1 MSIRIAV
8 LVAGIADVKWRA
20 TELGLPLDGA
30 VQGPAVARKLSP
42 FDEAAL
48 ECALKLRDADASV
61 HLRCIVASDSAD
73 AGLLH
78 AVSAYRPS
86 SLQGVVISQERFW
99 DAQALAIEL
108 AATTVCESGPVDL
121 VLVGREFGDFDD
133 GVFAPS
139 LAQALDRPFV
149 ALAQEIHSQ
158 GDGLVFVRERSSA
171 RECINTQGPI
181 VASMTNAKSNRLRY
195 PLMKNVMAAKR
206 EPVQMPSLAASQ
218 RSPTRR
224 AVSVTAV
231 VAKPRNEVPCRMVPG
246 TEDEQARAVADFLGR
261 LLNAGASARS
271 PL

>member
-1 MSIRIAV
+1 MSLRIAV

-20 TELGLPLDGA
+20 MELGLALDGA
-30 VQGPAVARKLSP
+30 PRDPAVARKLSP
-42 FDEAAL
+42 FDEAAI

-61 HLRCIVASDSAD
+61 HLRCIVASDSVD
-73 AGLLH
+73 AGLLR

-86 SLQGVVISQERFW
+86 SLQGVLISQDTFW

-108 AATTVCESGPVDL
+108 APTTVCESGPADL

-139 LAQALDRPFV
+139 LAQALGHPFV
-149 ALAQEIHSQ
+149 ALAQEIRCA
-158 GDGLVFVRERSSA
+158 GNDLVFVRELSNA
-171 RECINTQGPI
+171 RECIHTPAPV

-206 EPVQMPSLAASQ
+206 EPALMSPLAESQ
-218 RSPTRR
+218 QLRTRR

-231 VAKPRNEVPCRMVPG
+231 IAKARNDAPCRMVSG
-246 TEDEQARAVADFLGR
+246 TEDEQAKAVADFLGR
-261 LLNAGASARS
+261 LLNAEV
-271 PL
+271 

>member
-1 MSIRIAV
+1 MGLRIAV

-20 TELGLPLDGA
+20 MELGVALDGA
-30 VQGPAVARKLSP
+30 AHDPAVARKLSP
-42 FDEAAL
+42 FDEAAI

-61 HLRCIVASDSAD
+61 HLRCIVASDSVD
-73 AGLLH
+73 AGLLR

-86 SLQGVVISQERFW
+86 SLQGVLISQDTFW

-108 AATTVCESGPVDL
+108 APTTVCDAGPADL

-139 LAQALDRPFV
+139 LAQALGHPFV
-149 ALAQEIHSQ
+149 ALAQEIRCA
-158 GDGLVFVRERSSA
+158 GNDLVFVRELSQA
-171 RECINTQGPI
+171 PV

-206 EPVQMPSLAASQ
+206 EPAVLSPLAESQQM
-218 RSPTRR
+218 RTRR

-231 VAKPRNEVPCRMVPG
+231 IAKARNDAPCRMVSG

-261 LLNAGASARS
+261 LLNAEV
-271 PL
+271 